1 MSVGN
6 LQQNTHLKK
15 TGVIEDFKKYKTIYF
30 MLLPTVILVLIFNYM
45 PLPGLIISFMDYD
58 FLLKFKSPWVGFQN
72 FIDIFTLPDFTGA
85 ILNTLK
91 ISLLNITVVFI
102 VPVIFALL
110 LNEIRNMIFKRIVQT
125 VSYLPYFFS
134 WASVLGIAYSVFSKY
149 GLLNTIISHFS
160 QNADKTM
167 WLAQQNLFVPN
178 VIILTIWKT
187 MGWDTIIY
195 LAAIAGID
203 PSLYEAAQIDGA
215 NKFKQCINITIPSI
229 LPTMVLLFILA
240 TGRIFG
246 DNFELIYGLQNPF
259 IDYEVI
265 STITYKQ
272 GIVSGNYS
280 VASALSMVQG
290 IVNLFLVMGTNYL
303 SKRLTE
309 TSLW

>member
-1 MSVGN
+1 M
-6 LQQNTHLKK
+6 QKNTQFKK
-15 TGVIEDFKKYKTIYF
+15 PGIIEDFKKYKTIYL
-30 MLLPTVILVLIFNYM
+30 MLLPTIILVLIFNYM

-58 FLLKFKSPWVGFQN
+58 FLLKFKSPWAGFQN

-91 ISLLNITVVFI
+91 ISLLNITIVFI

-110 LNEIRNMIFKRIVQT
+110 LNEIRNMVFKRIVQT

-149 GLLNTIISHFS
+149 GLLNTIISYFS
-160 QNADKTM
+160 QNDDKTM

-215 NKFKQCINITIPSI
+215 NKFKQCINITVPSI

-290 IVNLFLVMGTNYL
+290 VVNLFLVMGTNYL

>member
-1 MSVGN
+1 M
-6 LQQNTHLKK
+6 QQNTHLKK

-58 FLLKFKSPWVGFQN
+58 FLLKFKSPWAGFQN

-91 ISLLNITVVFI
+91 ISLLNITIVFI

-110 LNEIRNMIFKRIVQT
+110 LNEIRNMVFKRIVQT

-149 GLLNTIISHFS
+149 GLLNTIISYFS
-160 QNADKTM
+160 QNDDKTM

-215 NKFKQCINITIPSI
+215 NKFKQCINITVPSI

-290 IVNLFLVMGTNYL
+290 VVNLFLVMGTNYL

>member
-91 ISLLNITVVFI
+91 ISLLNITIVFI

-110 LNEIRNMIFKRIVQT
+110 LNEIRNMVFKRIVQT

-149 GLLNTIISHFS
+149 GLLNTIISYFS

>member
-91 ISLLNITVVFI
+91 ISLLNITIVFI

-110 LNEIRNMIFKRIVQT
+110 LNEIRNMVFKRIVQT

-149 GLLNTIISHFS
+149 GLLNTIISYFS

-290 IVNLFLVMGTNYL
+290 VVNLFLVMGTNYL

>member
-1 MSVGN
+1 M
-6 LQQNTHLKK
+6 QQNTHLKK

-110 LNEIRNMIFKRIVQT
+110 LNEIRNMVFKRIVQT

-149 GLLNTIISHFS
+149 GLLNTIISYFS

-280 VASALSMVQG
+280 VAAALSMVQG

>member
-280 VASALSMVQG
+280 VAAALSMVQG

>member
-149 GLLNTIISHFS
+149 GLLNTIISYFS

-280 VASALSMVQG
+280 VAAALSMVQG

>member
-30 MLLPTVILVLIFNYM
+30 MLLPTIILVLIFNYM

-91 ISLLNITVVFI
+91 ISLLNITIVFI

-110 LNEIRNMIFKRIVQT
+110 LNEIRNMVFKRIVQT

-149 GLLNTIISHFS
+149 GLLNTIISYFS

-280 VASALSMVQG
+280 VAAALSMVQG

>member
-30 MLLPTVILVLIFNYM
+30 MLLPTIILVLIFNYM

-110 LNEIRNMIFKRIVQT
+110 LNEIRNMVFKRIVQT

-280 VASALSMVQG
+280 VAAALSMVQG

>member
-30 MLLPTVILVLIFNYM
+30 MLLPTIILVLIFNYM

-91 ISLLNITVVFI
+91 ISLLNITIVFI

-110 LNEIRNMIFKRIVQT
+110 LNEIRNMVFKRIVQT

-149 GLLNTIISHFS
+149 GLLNTIISYFS

-290 IVNLFLVMGTNYL
+290 VVNLFLVMGTNYL

>member
-110 LNEIRNMIFKRIVQT
+110 LNEIRNMVFKRIVQT

-149 GLLNTIISHFS
+149 GLLNTIISYFS

-280 VASALSMVQG
+280 VAAALSMVQG